1 MKSKYIIVIGCG
13 RLGSELAVKFSQNHS
28 VVVIDKNEKAFSRLV
43 NKNFTGFTMTV
54 DTNDMDALK
63 KAKLDKADI
72 VYIVTPDDNLNFML
86 AYGIKM
92 IKKEINKE
100 DLRIVARVN
109 DPMKKDLF
117 QRAKLELFCPI
128 ENSANQIFA
137 DFKGADEL

>member
-1 MKSKYIIVIGCG
+1 MKSKYIIIIGCG
-13 RLGSELAVKFSQNHS
+13 RLGSELAIKFSQNHS

-92 IKKEINKE
+92 IKKEENKE
-100 DLRIVARVN
+100 DMRIVARVN

-117 QRAKLELFCPI
+117 KRAKLELFCPI

-137 DFKGADEL
+137 DFKGDEEL